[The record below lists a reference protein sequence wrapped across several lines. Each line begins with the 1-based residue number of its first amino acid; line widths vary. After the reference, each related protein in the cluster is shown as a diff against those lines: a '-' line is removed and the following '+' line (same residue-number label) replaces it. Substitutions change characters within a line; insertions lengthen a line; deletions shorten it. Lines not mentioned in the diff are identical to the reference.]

1 MTEDEWKN
9 VPEVGDARNRK
20 QRNPRA
26 EKFTP
31 LPDSVLTRNLG
42 GDTSN
47 SLDPSSGL
55 ASMMP
60 GVQTPGNNVIYLCII
75 YILLLIN
82 LRNVDTNRR
91 YGFAKNRPS

>member
-1 MTEDEWKN
+1 MCFRPKIQQQFSDLKRELSQVTEEEWKS

-42 GDTSN
+42 GESSN

-60 GVQTPGNNVIYLCII
+60 GVQTPGIY
-75 YILLLIN
+75 
-82 LRNVDTNRR
+82 
-91 YGFAKNRPS
+91 